1 MKKRLTKKQKK
12 QLNEMWKWSIPGMD
26 WAQRCESGQDAECE
40 AEEKRLD
47 DKCRP
52 KRLEQKI
59 AKARLLLKWRFDRKP
74 DMLTGERIVIAGRT
88 ALLSRDEIDHTVD
101 QLGGVVRSCI
111 SDWTTC
117 VIDGLGGLGDE
128 RLTRAARKGI
138 PVVSEVEFMNAIAR
152 AKERAERE
160 ARKKEKWGERLKNAE
175 TKIEDLWDKVR
186 DEKRQRD
193 SEILGLKLLIAIAL
207 ISAIAEAAGI
217 AAMAY
222 RLAQIV

>member
-1 MKKRLTKKQKK
+1 MKKRLTKKQL
-12 QLNEMWKWSIPGMD
+12 QEMWKWSIPGMD
-26 WAQRCESGQDAECE
+26 YAQRCESGSDAECE

-59 AKARLLLKWRFDRKP
+59 AHARLLLKWRFSRKP

-88 ALLSRDEIDHTVD
+88 ELLSRAEIDHIVD

-160 ARKKEKWGERLKNAE
+160 ARKKGKLEERLKNAE

-186 DEKRQRD
+186 DEKSQRD
-193 SEILGLKLLIAIAL
+193 SEIIGLKLLTVIL
-207 ISAIAEAAGI
+207 TVSVIAEAAGI
-217 AAMAY
+217 AALFHW
-222 RLAQIV
+222 LAQND